1 MSFACG
7 HLGKS
12 ESDGHRGNTQGP
24 QADVAQDLDI
34 SISLCD
40 LQLCRETF
48 ALPILGRFETSA
60 CKTGKGA
67 RDTTRVLRSDPGG
80 GSDMC
85 TLPDQQ
91 SMD

>member
-24 QADVAQDLDI
+24 QDDVAQDLDI

-60 CKTGKGA
+60 FPVILSKEQNVRCPRA
-67 RDTTRVLRSDPGG
+67 RGYVYLRNAGVTN
-80 GSDMC
+80 ML
-85 TLPDQQ
+85 T
-91 SMD
+91 